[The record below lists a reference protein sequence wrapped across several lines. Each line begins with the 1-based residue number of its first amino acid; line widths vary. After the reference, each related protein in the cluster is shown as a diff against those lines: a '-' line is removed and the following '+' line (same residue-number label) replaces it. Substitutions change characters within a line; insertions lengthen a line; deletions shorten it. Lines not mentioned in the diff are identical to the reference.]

1 MEFGQPDDR
10 WWSCQRE
17 HFSQWAINQNTYGVK
32 GYRHK
37 PNTNSAKMY
46 NNIRRPELLLW
57 LIEALHIS
65 LDMDLSEFKEFVVE
79 LTKLEG
85 KPQKQCSKIRE
96 KYPYLP
102 NKKKKGMSVDDLF
115 YNSDTTYQSKL
126 KELIEDYFED
136 NKLFIRFL
144 YESDIISTNIYDD
157 SWYEEA
163 DLTKIQEVLDEYEY
177 VFKEQVNK
185 LGEIENSLL
194 ECENKLSDIL
204 FNFPDGLSEYL
215 KNLGYKEK

>member
-1 MEFGQPDDR
+1 MEESKLDTVQFAQALFGLEPDTPIAHEFDITFGQPDNR

-17 HFSQWAINQNTYGVK
+17 HFAFWATNQNTYGVK
-32 GYRHK
+32 WYRHK

-102 NKKKKGMSVDDLF
+102 DKKRKVMSVE
-115 YNSDTTYQSKL
+115 
-126 KELIEDYFED
+126 ELLI
-136 NKLFIRFL
+136 KH
-144 YESDIISTNIYDD
+144 
-157 SWYEEA
+157 
-163 DLTKIQEVLDEYEY
+163 
-177 VFKEQVNK
+177 
-185 LGEIENSLL
+185 
-194 ECENKLSDIL
+194 
-204 FNFPDGLSEYL
+204 
-215 KNLGYKEK
+215 KEKM